1 MKEGR
6 FPVVGI
12 VVLLSAAMFLDRAA
26 AQDVTI
32 GLAGEIPASCQLT
45 GLQTNTSL
53 GAITEPGTAI
63 IPFQVRC
70 NTPFAFSVTSAS
82 GALKAQYAIAAP
94 PGFTAAI
101 PYSIVPRIPTNL
113 GVITG
118 TCASTTVKLGA
129 TTCFFP
135 NSGQGVALSGDSSL
149 TLSWQV
155 GEIPMAG
162 AFTDVLTI
170 SVGLVY

>member
-12 VVLLSAAMFLDRAA
+12 VMLISTAIFLDRAA

-32 GLAGEIPASCQLT
+32 DLAGEIPASCQLT
-45 GLQTNTSL
+45 GMQANTNL
-53 GAITEPGTAI
+53 GAITERGTAS
-63 IPFQVRC
+63 IPFQLRC

-82 GALKAQYAIAAP
+82 GALKAQYANAP

-101 PYSIVPRIPTNL
+101 PYSIAPRIPTNL

-118 TCASTTVKLGA
+118 TCASTAVKEGA
-129 TTCFFP
+129 ATCFFP

-155 GEIPMAG
+155 SEIPMSG